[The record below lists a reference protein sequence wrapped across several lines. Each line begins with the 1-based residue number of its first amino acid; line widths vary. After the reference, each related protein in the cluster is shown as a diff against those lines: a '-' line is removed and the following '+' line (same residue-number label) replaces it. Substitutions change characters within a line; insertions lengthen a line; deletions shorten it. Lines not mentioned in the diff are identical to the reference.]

1 MSFLRLLFSSASSSP
16 PLLFSSSSSSPSSLL
31 PFLQGVFY
39 GLNASLSIVTNS
51 ALINPNR

>member
-1 MSFLRLLFSSASSSP
+1 MVFLLLSSSPPPPLLLLLSSSSSP
-16 PLLFSSSSSSPSSLL
+16 PLLPPS
-31 PFLQGVFY
+31 LQGVFY